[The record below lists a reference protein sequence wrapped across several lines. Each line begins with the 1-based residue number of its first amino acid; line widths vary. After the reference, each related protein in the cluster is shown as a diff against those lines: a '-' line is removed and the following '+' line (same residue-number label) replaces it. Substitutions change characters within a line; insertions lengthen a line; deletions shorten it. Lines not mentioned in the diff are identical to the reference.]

1 MKRTIS
7 LVLIMMSILLVTV
20 FQLNA
25 VELTIR
31 PEKTSIIV
39 SPEDKRDTRIFVYY
53 NLPKELLAPGVEINW
68 AIIEFEAE
76 ISSAD
81 AGMIDVLPV
90 ATDWKG
96 GVDISWESPWTDS
109 GGDYAEGFHGT
120 SVTLRNSDGLKKIS
134 SNVTMMVKAWLD
146 GYLVNNGIMIVP
158 AEDDLELLPITY
170 NIELKDIVLRIHY
183 SKK

>member
-1 MKRTIS
+1 MKCRIS
-7 LVLIMMSILLVTV
+7 IIVIMSVLLVMIS
-20 FQLNA
+20 QLSA

-31 PEKTSIIV
+31 PEKTSVIV

-81 AGMIDVLPV
+81 AGMIDVFPV
-90 ATDWKG
+90 VTDWKDG
-96 GVDISWESPWTDS
+96 GEISWDSPWTNS
-109 GGDYAEGFHGT
+109 GGDYADNFQGT
-120 SVTLRNSDGLKKIS
+120 SITLRNTDKLKKIS

-158 AEDDLELLPITY
+158 AEDDLELFPITY
-170 NIELKDIVLRIHY
+170 NIESKDLVLRIYY
-183 SKK
+183 SKER